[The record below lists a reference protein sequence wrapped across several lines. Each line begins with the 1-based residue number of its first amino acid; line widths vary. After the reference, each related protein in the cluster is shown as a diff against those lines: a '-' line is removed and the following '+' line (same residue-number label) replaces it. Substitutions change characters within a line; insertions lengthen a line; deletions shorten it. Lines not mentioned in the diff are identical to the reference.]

1 MTMHKG
7 PGTDSMPEVSDTQVA
22 EAPVAEAPVAEAPA
36 PAAALPSGPARTAV
50 SRLTALRAPRPAAQG
65 LLAFAAYLAAFLIV
79 YARPLIA
86 HPNAPDLRQYWTDP
100 NFYTWAMQW
109 WPYAVSHGVNP
120 LFSGQ
125 IGAPHGNDLAW
136 ASTTPSVDLLMW
148 PATAAFGVLVSYN
161 IVLLLVPPLS
171 AWACFLAAR
180 RLTGRFW
187 PSLLA
192 GAVYGFC
199 PYELVHDWQ
208 GQPNLTVIAL
218 FPLMAYLALRWRD
231 RSLADRWFVVLLMLA
246 MALEFYTFNEA
257 FFDMT
262 AVLGGGLVIGFAVA
276 GRRDWRRVA
285 RLSVLTALAYAGSV
299 ILAAPYLYYALKH
312 DPKTLARQNSEFS
325 LHLARLVLPWMDKVF
340 RVNALEKY
348 STHIGRY
355 GLDDYVG
362 LPLLLVLLGLAVL
375 TWRSRATR
383 LLVAG
388 FVLTVALG
396 AGPYLVIGDANT
408 VRLPWSGLWS
418 LPIARSAEPSRFV
431 VFGLLALALALA
443 LWLAAPA
450 SPDKPIRGRLLHGA
464 RWALGLL
471 AVAAVLLVTPSARE
485 AVNPVQPG
493 YQQPATMHP
502 VNQLPP
508 FITAGL
514 YRHYLSPGEI
524 VVVVT
529 HRSNAGMLFQAD
541 ADFYFRIAGGFINA
555 SLSPP
560 NAIPHGIAVAA
571 DPSANADRIFKKY
584 LATSGV
590 GAILVEQAWA
600 EPWMSDLSTRYG
612 MHGTAAGGVIVY
624 PVAPWLA
631 SQARLAAHPPK
642 AHQPHQPP
650 KAQHSQ
656 PPHSTQRA

>member
-1 MTMHKG
+1 MTTHKG
-7 PGTDSMPEVSDTQVA
+7 HVDATDSMPQVA
-22 EAPVAEAPVAEAPA
+22 DAQVADAPVAEAPVAEAQA
-36 PAAALPSGPARTAV
+36 PATAPPGGPARTAV
-50 SRLTALRAPRPAAQG
+50 ARLTALRAPRPAWPG

-86 HPNAPDLRQYWTDP
+86 HLNTPELRQYWTDP

-109 WPYAVSHGVNP
+109 WPWALSHGVNP
-120 LFSGQ
+120 LFSSQ
-125 IGAPHGNDLAW
+125 IGAPHGYDLAW
-136 ASTTPSVDLLMW
+136 TSTTPSVDVLMW

-161 IVLLLVPPLS
+161 IMLLLVPPLS

-218 FPLMAYLALRWRD
+218 FPLMAYLVLRWRD
-231 RSLADRWFVVLLMLA
+231 GALADGWFVVWMTLA

-262 AVLGGGLVIGFAVA
+262 AVLAGGLVIGFAVA

-285 RLSVLTALAYAGSV
+285 RLAGLTALAYVGSV

-312 DPKTLARQNSEFS
+312 DPKTLARQNPEFS
-325 LHLARLVLPWMDKVF
+325 LHLARLVIPWTDKLFNVG
-340 RVNALEKY
+340 ALVSY
-348 STHIGRY
+348 SSHIGRY

-362 LPLLLVLLGLAVL
+362 LPLMLVLLGLAVL

-383 LLVAG
+383 LLVVG
-388 FVLTVALG
+388 FLLTIALG
-396 AGPYLVIGDANT
+396 AGPYLVIGDAN
-408 VRLPWSGLWS
+408 VARLPWGFLWS
-418 LPIARSAEPSRFV
+418 LPIARSAEPSRFI
-431 VFGLLALALALA
+431 VFGMLALALALA

-450 SPDKPIRGRLLHGA
+450 QGKSTQGKSTQRKSTQGRLLLGA

-471 AVAAVLLVTPSARE
+471 AVAAVLVVTPSARE

-493 YQQPATMHP
+493 YEQPATMHP

-508 FITAGL
+508 FITDGL

-541 ADFYFRIAGGFINA
+541 AHFYFRIAGGFINA

-571 DPSANADRIFKKY
+571 DPSKDADRIFKKY
-584 LATSGV
+584 LAISGV

-612 MHGTAAGGVIVY
+612 MHGTAVGGVIVY

-631 SQARLAAHPPK
+631 SQARQAAGSPR
-642 AHQPHQPP
+642 AH
-650 KAQHSQ
+650 
-656 PPHSTQRA
+656 